1 MKHMPDETV
10 YHAVIAKKADLE
22 FKRLRALTSAWELES
37 AEKHAVLLQQ
47 IYKNRNM
54 DYVDSL
60 AEASVLEK
68 ILVKRSRNQLEDD
81 SDFVIAAYTHDYTA
95 FNIADTQFEQ
105 LKEISAERK
114 LQLPLECMSDV
125 KDPSIE
131 GERLGQERMLEEE
144 VIEKGLP
151 LETLA
156 KGLPSDTLAKGL
168 PSDTPATRKG
178 LPSDMLAK
186 GLPSEMTTPED
197 DCDLVPQVGEYFR
210 DWTSYFLQPS
220 GDVIN

>member
-47 IYKNRNM
+47 ILKNRNM
-54 DYVDSL
+54 DYADSL
-60 AEASVLEK
+60 EEASLLEK

-81 SDFVIAAYTHDYTA
+81 SDFVIAAYTHDFMA

-114 LQLPLECMSDV
+114 LQLPLECISDV
-125 KDPSIE
+125 KDLSIE

-144 VIEKGLP
+144 VIEKGLSSDM
-151 LETLA
+151 LA

-168 PSDTPATRKG
+168 PSEMPVKGSPSETP
-178 LPSDMLAK
+178 AK
-186 GLPSEMTTPED
+186 GLPSEKTTPED
-197 DCDLVPQVGEYFR
+197 DCNLVPQVGEYFR
-210 DWTSYFLQPS
+210 DWTSYCSQPS
-220 GDVIN
+220 GDAIN